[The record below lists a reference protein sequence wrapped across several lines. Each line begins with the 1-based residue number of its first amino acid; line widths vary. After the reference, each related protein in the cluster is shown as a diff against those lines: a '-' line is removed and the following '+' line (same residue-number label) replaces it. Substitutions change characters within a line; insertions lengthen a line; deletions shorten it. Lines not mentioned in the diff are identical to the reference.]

1 MPRMTPISTGL
12 LSRNPWVAR
21 RPLTVADY
29 HRMGEAGILSE
40 SDRVE
45 LIEGELVVMS
55 PVGSRHV
62 ATINRLN
69 RLLVRAVGDRG
80 LVSVQ
85 NPIRLDDRTEP
96 EPDVAVLKPQADD
109 YLEAIPGPRDVLLV
123 IEVADSSLSYDR
135 AVKAPLYA
143 VHGLPEFWIV
153 DLTGRAIEVHRKP
166 EEGRYTDIFRVGAG
180 DTLEPVLLPGV
191 SVPVAAVL
199 G

>member
-1 MPRMTPISTGL
+1 MEHAGSGL
-12 LSRNPWVAR
+12 LSRNPWVVR

-40 SDRVE
+40 ADRVE
-45 LIEGELVVMS
+45 LIAGELVAMS
-55 PVGSRHV
+55 PVGSRH
-62 ATINRLN
+62 AGTINILN
-69 RLLVRAVGDRG
+69 RLLVVAAGNRG

-85 NPIRLDDRTEP
+85 NPIRLYDRTEP
-96 EPDVAVLKPQADD
+96 EPDVAVLKLRADD
-109 YLEAIPGPRDVLLV
+109 YVEAIPGPKDVLLA
-123 IEVADSSLSYDR
+123 IEVADSSLGYDR

-143 VHGLPEFWIV
+143 GHDIPEFWIV

-166 EEGRYTDIFRVGAG
+166 EGERYTDVSRVGAG
-180 DTLEPVLLPGV
+180 STLEPVLLAGA